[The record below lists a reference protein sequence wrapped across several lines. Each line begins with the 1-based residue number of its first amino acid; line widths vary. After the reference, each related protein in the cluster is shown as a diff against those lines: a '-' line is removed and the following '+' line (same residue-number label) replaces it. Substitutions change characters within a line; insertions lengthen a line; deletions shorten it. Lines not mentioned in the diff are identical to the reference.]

1 MKTILL
7 LILGLC
13 WQPAAESRV
22 LPAAEIQRPE
32 PVAEYYSDEDPPDIN
47 YPDSRPDQPPD
58 APGDFRCK
66 DDPAIGSIGKNLG
79 RPQMD
84 KNKGA
89 IRPYRSRYFGK
100 QNGNNVGPE
109 SIKQQESFFSI
120 ASDIEVNSYITDNE
134 GGNDDEH
141 DDNEHDDNVHEG
153 EEGVG
158 GHPTHF
164 CVHKFNIR
172 GDENI
177 KPYDIDMVV
186 AARNP
191 RRMANVGKRKKR
203 QVKPV
208 DLIDQRVDSMGKFFE
223 TVG

>member
-13 WQPAAESRV
+13 WQPASESRV
-22 LPAAEIQRPE
+22 LQAEAAEIQRGE
-32 PVAEYYSDEDPPDIN
+32 PVAEYYSDEDDPPDIH
-47 YPDSRPDQPPD
+47 YPNPGPDQLPD

-66 DDPAIGSIGKNLG
+66 DDPAIGPIEKNLG
-79 RPQMD
+79 RAQMD
-84 KNKGA
+84 ENKGA

-100 QNGNNVGPE
+100 QNGKNVGPE
-109 SIKQQESFFSI
+109 SIKQLDSFLSI
-120 ASDIEVNSYITDNE
+120 ASNIEENSYITDNE
-134 GGNDDEH
+134 GGNDDQ
-141 DDNEHDDNVHEG
+141 HDDNVHEEG
-153 EEGVG
+153 EG

-164 CVHKFNIR
+164 CVHKFDIR
-172 GDENI
+172 GGGNI